1 MHSSVIVKHT
11 TVRKHNKELP
21 DQIIHPDYVTCL
33 FWAIY
38 GIFMGYLLNTHEL
51 KPYDLNSTPK
61 VLV

>member
-33 FWAIY
+33 F
-38 GIFMGYLLNTHEL
+38 MGYLLNTHEL